1 MPALFRAITAVAP
14 ALTCIEIG
22 LTGYERLKNFR
33 LQLRLPLTYD
43 PRVTKPKLAMSIRG
57 KAAIVG
63 IGETPVD
70 RLGSKP
76 GETKKSSAEYLSW
89 ALHLALEDAG
99 LSLRDFNGQG
109 LGVTIPTAY
118 PQPFWPEEVAEILGI
133 TPGMLFSGGTG
144 GAGSVS
150 LLGQMSSAI
159 DSGMIDVALCI
170 GAAAPFSERH
180 GGGIQPG
187 DMRDFEIP
195 FGTMGP
201 NSKIAMVMR
210 RHMHQYG
217 TTLDHLGKIAVAGRY
232 HASLN
237 PVAYLWKPITIE
249 DYKESRLIADPVRL
263 LDCVLP
269 ANGGKAYILASAERA
284 KSLLKPPVYILG
296 FGERSNPSYGPRA
309 GSDALIMGISDA
321 GKVSMEMAGVQH
333 SDIDFLELYDDYIMV
348 VYLQIEDLGFCAKG
362 DLGFFERTD
371 FTINGQLPIQT
382 GGGMINCGQ
391 PSTAGGT
398 LHILEAVRQLRGEGG
413 DRQVSH
419 ARIGLVTGLGV
430 LPYGKNLGCCA
441 VAVLGNQ
448 I

>member
-1 MPALFRAITAVAP
+1 
-14 ALTCIEIG
+14 
-22 LTGYERLKNFR
+22 
-33 LQLRLPLTYD
+33 
-43 PRVTKPKLAMSIRG
+43 MSIRG
-57 KAAIVG
+57 KAAIVA
-63 IGETPVD
+63 IGETPTD

-76 GETKKSSAEYLSW
+76 GEPRTSSADYLSW
-89 ALHLALEDAG
+89 ALQLALEDAG
-99 LSLRDFNGQG
+99 LSLRDLQGQG

-133 TPGMLFSGGTG
+133 TPGFLLGGATG
-144 GAGSVS
+144 GAGAVS
-150 LLGQMSSAI
+150 LVGGMAGAI
-159 DSGMIDVALCI
+159 NSGLIDIALVI
-170 GAAAPFSERH
+170 GAAAPFSEQF

-187 DMRDFEIP
+187 DMRDWEIP
-195 FGTMGP
+195 YGTMGP

-210 RHMHQYG
+210 RHMHEYG

-237 PVAYLWKPITIE
+237 PSAYLRKPITIQ
-249 DYKESRLIADPVRL
+249 DYKDSRLVADPIRL

-269 ANGGKAYILASAERA
+269 ANGGKAYILASPERA
-284 KSLLKPPVYILG
+284 KKLRKPPVYIRG

-309 GSDALIMGISDA
+309 GSDALVMGISDA
-321 GKVSMEMAGVQH
+321 GKAAMEMAGVRH
-333 SDIDFLELYDDYIMV
+333 SDISFLELYDDYIIV

-362 DLGFFERTD
+362 ETAFFERTD

-398 LHILEAVRQLRGEGG
+398 LHVLEAVRQLRGEGG
-413 DRQVSH
+413 DRQVPE
-419 ARIGLVTGLGV
+419 AKIGLVSGLGV

-441 VAVLGNQ
+441 VAVLGREP
-448 I
+448 

>member
-1 MPALFRAITAVAP
+1 
-14 ALTCIEIG
+14 
-22 LTGYERLKNFR
+22 
-33 LQLRLPLTYD
+33 
-43 PRVTKPKLAMSIRG
+43 MSIRG

-63 IGETPVD
+63 IGETPTD

-76 GETKKSSAEYLSW
+76 GEPCKSSAKYLSW
-89 ALHLALEDAG
+89 AMRLALEDAG
-99 LSLRDFNGQG
+99 LTLKDFNGQG
-109 LGVTIPTAY
+109 LGATIPTAY

-150 LLGQMSSAI
+150 LLGQMSAAI
-159 DSGMIDVALCI
+159 SSGMIDLAMCI
-170 GAAAPFSERH
+170 GAAAPFSEHH
-180 GGGIQPG
+180 GGGLQPG

-237 PVAYLWKPITIE
+237 PSAYLRKPITTD
-249 DYKESRLIADPVRL
+249 DYKNSRLVADPVRL

-269 ANGGKAYILASAERA
+269 ANGGKAYILASPERT
-284 KSLLKPPVYILG
+284 KRLQKPPVYLLG
-296 FGERSNPSYGPRA
+296 FGERSNPSYGARA
-309 GSDALIMGISDA
+309 GSDALVMGIKDA
-321 GKVSMEMAGVQH
+321 GVVAMEMAGVKH
-333 SDIDFLELYDDYIMV
+333 DNIDFLEMYDDYIIV

-362 DLGFFERTD
+362 DLGYFEKTD
-371 FTINGQLPIQT
+371 FTFRGQLPIQT

-413 DRQVSH
+413 DRQVPG
-419 ARIGLVTGLGV
+419 AKIGLVTGLGV

-441 VAVLGNQ
+441 VAILGNEA
-448 I
+448 

>member
-1 MPALFRAITAVAP
+1 
-14 ALTCIEIG
+14 
-22 LTGYERLKNFR
+22 
-33 LQLRLPLTYD
+33 
-43 PRVTKPKLAMSIRG
+43 MSIRN

-63 IGETPVD
+63 IGDTPTD

-76 GETKKSSAEYLSW
+76 GEPRKSSAEYVSW
-89 ALHLALEDAG
+89 AMHLALEDAG
-99 LSLRDFNGQG
+99 LSLKDFNGQG

-133 TPGMLFSGGTG
+133 TPGFLLGGATG

-150 LLGQMSSAI
+150 LLGGMAAAI
-159 DSGMIDVALCI
+159 NSGLIDVALCV
-170 GAAAPFSERH
+170 GAAAPFSEH
-180 GGGIQPG
+180 FGGGIQPG
-187 DMRDFEIP
+187 DMRDWEIP
-195 FGTMGP
+195 YGTMGP

-210 RHMHQYG
+210 RHMHEYG

-237 PVAYLWKPITIE
+237 PAAYLRKPITIE
-249 DYKESRLIADPVRL
+249 DYKNSRLVADPVRL

-269 ANGGKAYILASAERA
+269 ANGGKAYILASPERA
-284 KSLLKPPVYILG
+284 KKLRKRPVYLKG
-296 FGERSNPSYGPRA
+296 FGERSNPSYGARA
-309 GSDALIMGISDA
+309 GSDALIMGVKDA
-321 GKVSMEMAGVQH
+321 GKVAMEMAGVKH
-333 SDIDFLELYDDYIMV
+333 GDIHFLELYDDYIIV

-362 DLGFFERTD
+362 DLDYFDRTD
-371 FTINGQLPIQT
+371 FTFKGQLPIQT

-413 DRQVSH
+413 DRQVPN
-419 ARIGLVTGLGV
+419 ANIGLVSGLGV

-448 I
+448 T

>member
-1 MPALFRAITAVAP
+1 
-14 ALTCIEIG
+14 
-22 LTGYERLKNFR
+22 
-33 LQLRLPLTYD
+33 
-43 PRVTKPKLAMSIRG
+43 MSIRG

-333 SDIDFLELYDDYIMV
+333 SDIDFLELYDDYIIV

-441 VAVLGNQ
+441 VAVLGKEV
-448 I
+448 

>member
-1 MPALFRAITAVAP
+1 
-14 ALTCIEIG
+14 
-22 LTGYERLKNFR
+22 
-33 LQLRLPLTYD
+33 
-43 PRVTKPKLAMSIRG
+43 MSVRG
-57 KAAIVG
+57 KACIVG
-63 IGETPVD
+63 IGETATD

-76 GETKKSSAEYLSW
+76 GEPRKSSAEYLSW
-89 ALHLALEDAG
+89 AMHLALEDAG
-99 LSLRDFNGQG
+99 LSLKDLNGQG
-109 LGVTIPTAY
+109 LGATIPTAY

-150 LLGQMSSAI
+150 LLGQMSAAI
-159 DSGMIDVALCI
+159 SSGMIDLAMCV
-170 GAAAPFSERH
+170 GAAAPFAEHH
-180 GGGIQPG
+180 GGGLQPG

-210 RHMHQYG
+210 RHMHEYG
-217 TTLDHLGKIAVAGRY
+217 TTLDHLGKVAVAGRY

-237 PVAYLWKPITIE
+237 PSAYLRKHITVE
-249 DYKESRLIADPVRL
+249 DYKNSRLVADPIRL

-269 ANGGKAYILASAERA
+269 ANGGKAYILASPERA
-284 KSLLKPPVYILG
+284 KTLGKSPVYLLG

-309 GSDALIMGISDA
+309 SSDALVMGIKDA
-321 GKVSMEMAGVQH
+321 GKVAMDMAGVKH
-333 SDIDFLELYDDYIMV
+333 GDIDFLEMYDDYIIV
-348 VYLQIEDLGFCAKG
+348 VYLQIEDLGFCGKG
-362 DLGFFERTD
+362 DLGYFERTD
-371 FTINGQLPIQT
+371 FTFKGQLPIQT

-413 DRQVSH
+413 DRQVPG
-419 ARIGLVTGLGV
+419 AKVGLVTGLGV

-441 VAVLGNQ
+441 VAVLGKEP
-448 I
+448 

>member
-1 MPALFRAITAVAP
+1 
-14 ALTCIEIG
+14 
-22 LTGYERLKNFR
+22 
-33 LQLRLPLTYD
+33 
-43 PRVTKPKLAMSIRG
+43 MSIRG

-63 IGETPVD
+63 IGETPTD

-76 GETKKSSAEYLSW
+76 GDPRKSSAQYLAW
-89 ALHLALEDAG
+89 AMRLALQDAG
-99 LSLRDFNGQG
+99 LSLKDFNGQG

-133 TPGMLFSGGTG
+133 TPGLLLAGSTG
-144 GAGSVS
+144 GAGAVS
-150 LLGQMSSAI
+150 LVGGMAAAI
-159 DSGMIDVALCI
+159 NSGLIEIALCI
-170 GAAAPFSERH
+170 GAAAPFSEH
-180 GGGIQPG
+180 FGGGIQPG

-237 PVAYLWKPITIE
+237 PLAYLRKPITLDE
-249 DYKESRLIADPVRL
+249 YKNSRLVADPVRL

-269 ANGGKAYILASAERA
+269 ANGGKACILSSPERA
-284 KSLLKPPVYILG
+284 TKLPKRAVYMKG

-309 GSDALIMGISDA
+309 GSDALVMGVKDA
-321 GKVSMEMAGVQH
+321 GRVAMQMAEVTHGE
-333 SDIDFLELYDDYIMV
+333 IDFLELYDDYIIV
-348 VYLQIEDLGFCAKG
+348 VYLQIEDLGFCSKG

-398 LHILEAVRQLRGEGG
+398 IHVIEAVRQLRGEGG
-413 DRQVSH
+413 ERQVSG
-419 ARIGLVTGLGV
+419 AKTGLVTGLGV

-441 VAVLGNQ
+441 VAVLGTDA
-448 I
+448 

>member
-1 MPALFRAITAVAP
+1 MGSV
-14 ALTCIEIG
+14 EIK
-22 LTGYERLKNFR
+22 TTLK
-33 LQLRLPLTYD
+33 YD
-43 PRVTKPKLAMSIRG
+43 PWPTTMSIRG

-63 IGETPVD
+63 IGETPTD

-76 GETKKSSAEYLSW
+76 GEPRNSSAEYLSW
-89 ALHLALEDAG
+89 ALHLALENAG
-99 LSLRDFNGQG
+99 LSLKDFNGQG

-118 PQPFWPEEVAEILGI
+118 PQPFWPEEVAEIVGI
-133 TPGMLFSGGTG
+133 TPGMLFAGGTG

-150 LLGQMSSAI
+150 LLGQMSAAI
-159 DSGMIDVALCI
+159 NAGMIDLALCI
-170 GAAAPFSERH
+170 GAAAPFSEHH

-210 RHMHQYG
+210 RHMHQYS

-237 PVAYLWKPITIE
+237 PAAYLRKPITIQG
-249 DYKESRLIADPVRL
+249 YKESRLVADPVRL

-269 ANGGKAYILASAERA
+269 ANGGKAYILASPERA
-284 KSLLKPPVYILG
+284 KKLRKPPVYILG

-309 GSDALIMGISDA
+309 GSDALVMGIADA
-321 GKVSMEMAGVQH
+321 VKVAMEMASVRH
-333 SDIDFLELYDDYIMV
+333 SDINFLELYDDYIIV

-362 DLGFFERTD
+362 DIGYFERTD
-371 FTINGQLPIQT
+371 FTIKGQLPIQT

-391 PSTAGGT
+391 PSTAGGM
-398 LHILEAVRQLRGEGG
+398 LHVLEAARQLRGEGG
-413 DRQVSH
+413 DRQVPG
-419 ARIGLVTGLGV
+419 AKIGLVTGLGV

-448 I
+448 V

>member
-1 MPALFRAITAVAP
+1 MGSV
-14 ALTCIEIG
+14 EIK
-22 LTGYERLKNFR
+22 TTLK
-33 LQLRLPLTYD
+33 YD
-43 PRVTKPKLAMSIRG
+43 PWPTTMSIRG

-63 IGETPVD
+63 IGETPTD

-76 GETKKSSAEYLSW
+76 GEPRNSSAEYLSW
-89 ALHLALEDAG
+89 ALHLALENAG
-99 LSLRDFNGQG
+99 LSLKDFNGQG

-118 PQPFWPEEVAEILGI
+118 PQPFWPEEVAEIVGI
-133 TPGMLFSGGTG
+133 TPGMLFAGGTG

-150 LLGQMSSAI
+150 LLGQMSAAI
-159 DSGMIDVALCI
+159 NSGMIDLALCI
-170 GAAAPFSERH
+170 GAAAPFSEHH

-210 RHMHQYG
+210 RHMHQYS

-237 PVAYLWKPITIE
+237 PAAYLRKPITIQG
-249 DYKESRLIADPVRL
+249 YKESRLVADPVRL

-269 ANGGKAYILASAERA
+269 ANGGKAYILASPERA
-284 KSLLKPPVYILG
+284 NKLRKPPVYILG

-309 GSDALIMGISDA
+309 GSDALVIGIADA
-321 GKVSMEMAGVQH
+321 GKVAMEMASIRH
-333 SDIDFLELYDDYIMV
+333 SDINFLELYDDYIIV

-362 DLGFFERTD
+362 DIGYFERTD
-371 FTINGQLPIQT
+371 FTIKGQLPIQT

-391 PSTAGGT
+391 PSTAGGM
-398 LHILEAVRQLRGEGG
+398 LHVLEAARQLRGEGG
-413 DRQVSH
+413 DRQVPG
-419 ARIGLVTGLGV
+419 AKIGLVTGLGV

-448 I
+448 V

>member
-1 MPALFRAITAVAP
+1 
-14 ALTCIEIG
+14 
-22 LTGYERLKNFR
+22 
-33 LQLRLPLTYD
+33 
-43 PRVTKPKLAMSIRG
+43 MSIRG

-63 IGETPVD
+63 IGETPAD

-76 GETKKSSAEYLSW
+76 DEPRKSSAEYLSW
-89 ALHLALEDAG
+89 AMHLALEDAG
-99 LSLRDFNGQG
+99 LNLKDFNGQG
-109 LGVTIPTAY
+109 LGATIPTAY

-150 LLGQMSSAI
+150 LLGQMSAAI
-159 DSGMIDVALCI
+159 SSGMIDLAMCI
-170 GAAAPFSERH
+170 GAAAPFSEHH
-180 GGGIQPG
+180 GGGLQPG

-210 RHMHQYG
+210 RHMHEYG

-237 PVAYLWKPITIE
+237 PNAYLRKPITIE
-249 DYKESRLIADPVRL
+249 DYKNSRLVADPVRL

-269 ANGGKAYILASAERA
+269 ANGGKAYILASPERA
-284 KSLLKPPVYILG
+284 KALRKPPAYLLG
-296 FGERSNPSYGPRA
+296 FGERSNPSYGARA
-309 GSDALIMGISDA
+309 GSDALIMGIKDA
-321 GKVSMEMAGVQH
+321 GKVAMEMAGVKH
-333 SDIDFLELYDDYIMV
+333 GDINLLEMYDDYIIV
-348 VYLQIEDLGFCAKG
+348 VYLQIEDLGFCTKG
-362 DLGFFERTD
+362 DLGYFERTD
-371 FTINGQLPIQT
+371 FTFKGQLPIQT

-413 DRQVSH
+413 DRQVPG
-419 ARIGLVTGLGV
+419 AKVGLVTGLGV

-441 VAVLGNQ
+441 VAVLGKDA
-448 I
+448 

>member
-1 MPALFRAITAVAP
+1 
-14 ALTCIEIG
+14 
-22 LTGYERLKNFR
+22 
-33 LQLRLPLTYD
+33 
-43 PRVTKPKLAMSIRG
+43 MSIRG
-57 KAAIVG
+57 KTAIVG
-63 IGETPVD
+63 IGETPAD

-76 GETKKSSAEYLSW
+76 GEPRKSSAEYLSW
-89 ALHLALEDAG
+89 AMHLALEDAG
-99 LSLRDFNGQG
+99 LSLKDFNGQG
-109 LGVTIPTAY
+109 LGATIPTAY

-150 LLGQMSSAI
+150 LLGQMSAAI
-159 DSGMIDVALCI
+159 SSGMIDLAMCI
-170 GAAAPFSERH
+170 GAAAPFSEHH
-180 GGGIQPG
+180 GGGLQPG

-210 RHMHQYG
+210 RHMHEYG

-237 PVAYLWKPITIE
+237 PGAYLRKPITIE
-249 DYKESRLIADPVRL
+249 DYKNSRLVADPVRL

-269 ANGGKAYILASAERA
+269 ANGGKAYILASPERA
-284 KSLLKPPVYILG
+284 KKLRKPPVYLLG
-296 FGERSNPSYGPRA
+296 FGERSNPSYGARA
-309 GSDALIMGISDA
+309 GSDALVMGIKDA
-321 GKVSMEMAGVQH
+321 GKVAMEMAGVKQG
-333 SDIDFLELYDDYIMV
+333 DINFLEMYDDYIIV

-362 DLGFFERTD
+362 DLGYFERTD
-371 FTINGQLPIQT
+371 FTFKGQLPIQT

-398 LHILEAVRQLRGEGG
+398 LHILEAVRQLRGEGD
-413 DRQVSH
+413 DRQVPG
-419 ARIGLVTGLGV
+419 AKVGLVTGLGV

-448 I
+448 T

>member
-1 MPALFRAITAVAP
+1 
-14 ALTCIEIG
+14 
-22 LTGYERLKNFR
+22 
-33 LQLRLPLTYD
+33 
-43 PRVTKPKLAMSIRG
+43 MSIRG
-57 KAAIVG
+57 KAAIVA
-63 IGETPVD
+63 IGETPTD

-76 GETKKSSAEYLSW
+76 GEPRTSSAEYLSW
-89 ALHLALEDAG
+89 ALQLALEDAG
-99 LSLRDFNGQG
+99 LSLRDLQGQG

-133 TPGMLFSGGTG
+133 TPGFLLGGATG
-144 GAGSVS
+144 GAGAVS
-150 LLGQMSSAI
+150 LLGGMAAAI
-159 DSGMIDVALCI
+159 NSGLIDIALVI
-170 GAAAPFSERH
+170 GAAAPFSEQF

-187 DMRDFEIP
+187 DMRDWEIP
-195 FGTMGP
+195 YGTMGP

-210 RHMHQYG
+210 RHMHEYG

-237 PVAYLWKPITIE
+237 PSAYLRKPITIQ
-249 DYKESRLIADPVRL
+249 DYKDSRLVADPIRL

-269 ANGGKAYILASAERA
+269 ANGGKAYILASPERA
-284 KSLLKPPVYILG
+284 KKLRKPPVYVRG

-309 GSDALIMGISDA
+309 GSDALVMGISDA
-321 GKVSMEMAGVQH
+321 GKAAMEMAGVRH
-333 SDIDFLELYDDYIMV
+333 SDISFLELYDDYIIV

-362 DLGFFERTD
+362 ETAFFERTD

-398 LHILEAVRQLRGEGG
+398 LHVLEAVRQLRGEGG
-413 DRQVSH
+413 DRQVLE
-419 ARIGLVTGLGV
+419 AKIGLVSGLGV

-441 VAVLGNQ
+441 VAVLGREP
-448 I
+448 

>member
-1 MPALFRAITAVAP
+1 
-14 ALTCIEIG
+14 
-22 LTGYERLKNFR
+22 
-33 LQLRLPLTYD
+33 
-43 PRVTKPKLAMSIRG
+43 MSIRG

-63 IGETPVD
+63 IGETPTD

-76 GETKKSSAEYLSW
+76 GEPRRSSAQYLAW
-89 ALHLALEDAG
+89 AMRLALEDSG
-99 LSLRDFNGQG
+99 LTLKDLDGQG

-133 TPGMLFSGGTG
+133 TPGFLLGGATG
-144 GAGSVS
+144 GAGAVS
-150 LLGQMSSAI
+150 LLGGMAAAI
-159 DSGMIDVALCI
+159 NSGLIDTALCI
-170 GAAAPFSERH
+170 GAAAPFSEH
-180 GGGIQPG
+180 FGGGIQPA

-237 PVAYLWKPITIE
+237 PSAYLRKPITVQ
-249 DYKESRLIADPVRL
+249 DYKDSRLVADPVRL

-269 ANGGKAYILASAERA
+269 ANGGKAYIMASPERA
-284 KSLLKPPVYILG
+284 RNLRKPPVAVRG

-309 GSDALIMGISDA
+309 GSDSLIMGVADA
-321 GKVSMEMAGVQH
+321 GRVAMEMAGVKH
-333 SDIDFLELYDDYIMV
+333 GDINFLELYDDYIIV

-371 FTINGQLPIQT
+371 FTINGRLPIQT

-398 LHILEAVRQLRGEGG
+398 IHVIEAVRQLRGEAGE
-413 DRQVSH
+413 RQVPG
-419 ARIGLVTGLGV
+419 AKIGLVTGLGV

-441 VAVLGNQ
+441 VAVLDTEV
-448 I
+448 

>member
-1 MPALFRAITAVAP
+1 
-14 ALTCIEIG
+14 
-22 LTGYERLKNFR
+22 
-33 LQLRLPLTYD
+33 
-43 PRVTKPKLAMSIRG
+43 MSIRG
-57 KAAIVG
+57 KAAIAG

-76 GETKKSSAEYLSW
+76 GEPRKSSAQYLAW
-89 ALHLALEDAG
+89 AMRLALDDAG
-99 LSLRDFNGQG
+99 LDLKDLNDQG

-133 TPGMLFSGGTG
+133 TPGLLLAGGTG
-144 GAGSVS
+144 GAGAVS
-150 LLGQMSSAI
+150 LLGQMSAAI
-159 DSGMIDVALCI
+159 NSGLIDLGLCI
-170 GAAAPFSERH
+170 GAAAPFAEHFGS
-180 GGGIQPG
+180 GMQPG

-237 PVAYLWKPITIE
+237 PSAYLRKPITLD
-249 DYKESRLIADPVRL
+249 DYKTSRLVADPVRL

-269 ANGGKAYILASAERA
+269 ANGGKACIMTSPERA
-284 KSLLKPPVYILG
+284 KKLRKSPVYIRG

-309 GSDALIMGISDA
+309 GSDALVMGVADA
-321 GKVSMEMAGVQH
+321 GKVAMEMANVKHG
-333 SDIDFLELYDDYIMV
+333 DIDFLELYDDYIIV

-362 DLGFFERTD
+362 DLGFFEQTD
-371 FTINGQLPIQT
+371 FTFKGQLPIQT

-391 PSTAGGT
+391 PSTAGGM
-398 LHILEAVRQLRGEGG
+398 LHVLEAVRQLRGDGG
-413 DRQVSH
+413 ERQV
-419 ARIGLVTGLGV
+419 AGAKTGLVSGLGV

-441 VAVLGNQ
+441 VALLGTDT
-448 I
+448 

>member
-1 MPALFRAITAVAP
+1 
-14 ALTCIEIG
+14 
-22 LTGYERLKNFR
+22 
-33 LQLRLPLTYD
+33 
-43 PRVTKPKLAMSIRG
+43 MSIRD

-63 IGETPVD
+63 IGETPTD

-76 GETKKSSAEYLSW
+76 GEPRKSSADYISW
-89 ALHLALEDAG
+89 AMRLALDDAG
-99 LSLRDFNGQG
+99 LCLKDFNGQG

-133 TPGMLFSGGTG
+133 TPGFLLGGATG

-150 LLGQMSSAI
+150 LLGGMAAAI
-159 DSGMIDVALCI
+159 NSGLIDVALCI
-170 GAAAPFSERH
+170 GAAAPFSEH
-180 GGGIQPG
+180 FGGGIQPG
-187 DMRDFEIP
+187 DMRDWEIP
-195 FGTMGP
+195 YGTTGP

-237 PVAYLWKPITIE
+237 PAAYLRKPITID
-249 DYKESRLIADPVRL
+249 DYKNSRLVADPVRL

-269 ANGGKAYILASAERA
+269 ANGGKAYILASPKRA
-284 KSLLKPPVYILG
+284 KKLRKRPVYLKG
-296 FGERSNPSYGPRA
+296 FGERSNPSYGARA
-309 GSDALIMGISDA
+309 GSDALIMGVKDA
-321 GKVSMEMAGVQH
+321 GKVAMEVADVKHG
-333 SDIDFLELYDDYIMV
+333 DINFLELYDDYIIV
-348 VYLQIEDLGFCAKG
+348 VYLQIEDLGFCVKG
-362 DLGFFERTD
+362 DLAYFERTD
-371 FTINGQLPIQT
+371 FTFKGQLPIQT

-413 DRQVSH
+413 DRQVPN
-419 ARIGLVTGLGV
+419 AKIGLVSGLGV

-441 VAVLGNQ
+441 VAVLGNEA
-448 I
+448 